1 MVEEN
6 VFMGMHT
13 IHNVAEDIVFEV
25 NLFRKQIDVKFKIY
39 HAKEDDSMPLE
50 SGQSTPNQ
58 DKRAAEVAK
67 DRWESYRFQIPF
79 SQLGQ
84 ILEYGPRISEES
96 RTLLI
101 SLPSPPLFWR
111 ELFNVASSHDPTA
124 NYWSSFDKWFRQ
136 TGIAFDQVDRST
148 SPVSLKQKNP
158 IIDTGLYSN

>member
-1 MVEEN
+1 
-6 VFMGMHT
+6 MGMHT

-39 HAKEDDSMPLE
+39 HAKEDYSNLRETPLE
-50 SGQSTPNQ
+50 SGESVTSQ
-58 DKRAAEVAK
+58 DERVAEPAK

-96 RTLLI
+96 RSLLI

-111 ELFNVASSHDPTA
+111 ELFSVALSHDHRA
-124 NYWSSFDKWFRQ
+124 SYWSSFDRWFRQ
-136 TGIAFDQVDRST
+136 TGIAFDQVDRSR
-148 SPVSLKQKNP
+148 SPVSLRQKNP